1 MALPNQLIKLG
12 GAYHVID
19 WHVVTSEF
27 EHLSLTHLISNIV
40 LLLLCGPVV
49 EEIFESKQ
57 KYLLAFLTIGT
68 ICTVISVIVMP
79 KTVFM
84 GISGSIAGIMGVLVE
99 WTYLENGQSPRSCQQ
114 LLMILV
120 FLIVLTLSGTVESNV
135 VAHLVG
141 GLLGI
146 GVVLISKYLKSV

>member
-1 MALPNQLIKLG
+1 MAL
-12 GAYHVID
+12 
-19 WHVVTSEF
+19 
-27 EHLSLTHLISNIV
+27 
-40 LLLLCGPVV
+40 
-49 EEIFESKQ
+49 
-57 KYLLAFLTIGT
+57 